1 MTKKKICLIYTGGT
15 IGMVRHIQEDGN
27 VELRPPEDR
36 NAFKRNIPEISELV
50 DYDYVPVLNLD
61 SSNLLPE
68 DWVTIATAVH
78 ERMDDYDGFVVIH
91 GTDTMHFSASAVA
104 FALGPN
110 LNKPVVFTGAQ
121 TDMSIIHGDARINLI
136 RAVRVAM
143 EPIAEVVICFAN
155 HVFRA
160 CRTQKR
166 SERLFD
172 AFESPALY
180 PIADITEEILIH
192 PITSRVKQKPQP
204 IDFQPTFRVRV
215 LQISLA
221 PGIMPEW
228 LYPMIE
234 ARVVD
239 AFVLLSYGAGN
250 VPSRDD
256 KPEYSFQKLIGLAA
270 EKYIPVVIASQFPA
284 NSTMAT
290 NYEPGRK
297 AIQAGAVP
305 TGNMT
310 NACAYVKLNWVMTQV
325 RQSIANGEFSEKE
338 LIERVGY
345 RMEKP
350 HIQEMDG

>member
-290 NYEPGRK
+290 NG
-297 AIQAGAVP
+297 
-305 TGNMT
+305 
-310 NACAYVKLNWVMTQV
+310 
-325 RQSIANGEFSEKE
+325 SISFFG
-338 LIERVGY
+338 
-345 RMEKP
+345 
-350 HIQEMDG
+350 